1 MNADAKFL
9 ASRPERLPKGIA
21 EIFQSVHR
29 HTGIAQHVDA
39 EMTRFDCALYLGDD
53 CVDRAHKGNYCE
65 RDESLCSSDETP
77 PKRRCRRA
85 RRQARTRR
93 RRKKKFRPARWEI
106 KPRHRCDLDPKP

>member
-65 RDESLCSSDETP
+65 RDEPLARLTKLCQSVVVGAHAGKLELGVVVKESS
-77 PKRRCRRA
+77 A
-85 RRQARTRR
+85 RPVG
-93 RRKKKFRPARWEI
+93 K
-106 KPRHRCDLDPKP
+106 